1 MSVNKYN
8 LQNNENFNNN
18 FEFSQHIV
26 CSKYIS
32 LINDYLKQCFDNIQI
47 HNNEYKNFIIKKG
60 INTISYIFLITHI
73 Y

>member
-18 FEFSQHIV
+18 FEFSQLHV
-26 CSKYIS
+26 CTKYVNI
-32 LINDYLKQCFDNIQI
+32 INEYLKQCDGIQI
-47 HNNEYKNFIIKKG
+47 HNNEYKNFIIKKEL
-60 INTISYIFLITHI
+60 TLFLIFLNF